1 MKWIPHRMTRN
12 RLRPRIL
19 DTHPE
24 VDIHPP
30 KLDQNLTP
38 RSNHPVTHPVPVIH
52 RTLLI
57 PPAAH
62 PVIHPVLVIH
72 PDLPDILQNPEVPVT
87 RREALAILLRLDIHQ
102 EAHPVTHQSLDT
114 LREALLVIHQSL
126 DTLREALPVIH
137 QDPVTHLVVV
147 ILVARILHRVQ
158 EDIHRPPSMREV

>member
-1 MKWIPHRMTRN
+1 MKWIPRRMTRN

-52 RTLLI
+52 RTLVI

-114 LREALLVIHQSL
+114 LREAL
-126 DTLREALPVIH
+126 PVIH

-147 ILVARILHRVQ
+147 ILVARILHRIQ

>member
-52 RTLLI
+52 RTLVI

-102 EAHPVTHQSLDT
+102 EAHPV
-114 LREALLVIHQSL
+114 IHQSL

>member
-52 RTLLI
+52 QTLVI

-114 LREALLVIHQSL
+114 LREALLVIHQ
-126 DTLREALPVIH
+126 
-137 QDPVTHLVVV
+137 DPVTHLVVV
-147 ILVARILHRVQ
+147 ILVARILHRIQ
-158 EDIHRPPSMREV
+158 EDIHRPPLMREV